1 VTTIREAIKS
11 CLETNW
17 SLGTTPTFHD
27 VLTEEDLQAV
37 LAAKDDVVWI
47 YPYQRSPYEV
57 VNVNYRHRH
66 EYYEIGV
73 QSRTSDDEAEGFRDE
88 VLRILT
94 ASGAITGVDM
104 ILPLWKTDL
113 SDRKK
118 HIYKHVI
125 TFDVVVLAETSSG
138 SVTPSSTSNAD
149 LSQRTYVTISD
160 ESGTLPNSVQHA
172 NITSQ
177 SELHAPKLHAA
188 SHENGG
194 SDEID
199 VSGLSGE
206 LADPQPPKAH
216 ASSHES
222 GGSDELSLDASQI
235 TSGTIDS
242 ARLPTITDAM
252 VNDDIT
258 LTNITQISN
267 RDHGDLQGLG
277 DDDHTQ
283 YYNAARHTKA
293 VHDALG
299 IDADT
304 VDNYEAADLRGWK
317 IVYDQTVSTA
327 TTTVSITGLD
337 GDNDKVYY
345 LFAYIVNGAAST
357 CAYYLRCNNDSGTN
371 YGYQYIAGSGS
382 TASAGQVTG
391 GTYAWFG
398 YADQNDISVKHAN
411 IYAKSGNERVIL
423 TVAADRVAGTT
434 VTRAITVPSVWS
446 DTSTNITSLVVTAS
460 AASGIGAG
468 SHILLW
474 KVA

>member
-258 LTNITQISN
+258 ITNITQITN
-267 RDHGDLQGLG
+267 RDHGDLQGLT

-283 YYNAARHTKA
+283 YVKVDGTRSMTGALDTTGLKISATTVIDGNRDATFDSITVKEETANTDTYIYFDSNSTAKGPYVQWRKNSDSNYMLQIHYDPNNNIGTYTAKNNGADGDHYFHDNIYYDGSIASFDEYDDIALLKA
-293 VHDALG
+293 VKTNKKEKGKLVVDKDTLHPEIKSPDGLVKVGALQG
-299 IDADT
+299 FLLCT
-304 VDNYEAADLRGWK
+304 LKKLVERVEQLE
-317 IVYDQTVSTA
+317 
-327 TTTVSITGLD
+327 
-337 GDNDKVYY
+337 
-345 LFAYIVNGAAST
+345 AYI
-357 CAYYLRCNNDSGTN
+357 LKKE
-371 YGYQYIAGSGS
+371 AG
-382 TASAGQVTG
+382 
-391 GTYAWFG
+391 
-398 YADQNDISVKHAN
+398 K
-411 IYAKSGNERVIL
+411 
-423 TVAADRVAGTT
+423 
-434 VTRAITVPSVWS
+434 
-446 DTSTNITSLVVTAS
+446 
-460 AASGIGAG
+460 
-468 SHILLW
+468 
-474 KVA
+474 